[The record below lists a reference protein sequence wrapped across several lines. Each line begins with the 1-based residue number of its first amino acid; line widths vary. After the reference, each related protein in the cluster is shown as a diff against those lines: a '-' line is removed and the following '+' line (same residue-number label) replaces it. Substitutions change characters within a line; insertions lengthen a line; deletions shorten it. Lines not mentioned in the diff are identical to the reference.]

1 MRGDFFPLRV
11 SSSPPCGTPAARR
24 LSGGTAAPAERQPG
38 EAPEG
43 GWVRGHREGIGV
55 GTRGG
60 GGGEEGRPRG
70 PPAGRGQGPR
80 VQPISTAR
88 GRPSPSSP
96 LPLRCPPRAALD
108 GAAGRAVACGLRA
121 DRCGRLGRRR
131 VFPETREPSVQR
143 ARRRG
148 AAAGRRRRRGGEC
161 LGPERGLGRRVW
173 PRKGPGVGRS
183 VQRRGWALGPRAPLC
198 PLGSSCL

>member
-1 MRGDFFPLRV
+1 MGISFHCESVRL
-11 SSSPPCGTPAARR
+11 PAAGLPRLAGFQEEQRHLPSGSRERR
-24 LSGGTAAPAERQPG
+24 RR
-38 EAPEG
+38 EG
-43 GWVRGHREGIGV
+43 GCAATGRGLGWGR
-55 GTRGG
+55 
-60 GGGEEGRPRG
+60 GEEGRPRG

-108 GAAGRAVACGLRA
+108 GAPGRAVACGLRA

-148 AAAGRRRRRGGEC
+148 AAAGRRCRRGGEC

-173 PRKGPGVGRS
+173 PRKGPGGGRS
-183 VQRRGWALGPRAPLC
+183 VQRRGWALGPRAPLW